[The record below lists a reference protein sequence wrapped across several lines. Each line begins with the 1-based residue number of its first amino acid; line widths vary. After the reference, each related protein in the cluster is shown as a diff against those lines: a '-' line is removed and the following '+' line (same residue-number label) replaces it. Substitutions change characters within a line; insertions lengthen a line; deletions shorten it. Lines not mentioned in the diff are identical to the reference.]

1 MSNSDLNNFSLSNVL
16 DDLSLNI
23 YNLKNNYNVND
34 ISNQIINLGNN
45 IQHLNAKIEEVL
57 NLYDTINELNLRVKS

>member
-1 MSNSDLNNFSLSNVL
+1 MSDNTFSLSNVL

-34 ISNQIINLGNN
+34 ISNQIMNLNDNIN
-45 IQHLNAKIEEVL
+45 VL
-57 NLYDTINELNLRVKS
+57 NNNLEQVLNVYAIINELKVRVNS